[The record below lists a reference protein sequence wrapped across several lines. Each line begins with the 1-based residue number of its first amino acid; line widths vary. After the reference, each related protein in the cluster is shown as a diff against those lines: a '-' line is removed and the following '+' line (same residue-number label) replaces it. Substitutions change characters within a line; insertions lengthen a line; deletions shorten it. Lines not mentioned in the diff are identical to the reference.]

1 MGEEVDENLAQ
12 LPPDNS
18 EAIIKY
24 ELSKEQ
30 KRIAQE
36 VLESYKDNKD
46 TLLYAVCGAGKTEL
60 VFKVIEYALK
70 NKFHV
75 GFAIPRR
82 DVVIE
87 LAQRFKRTFVNNK
100 VISLYGGNNDDLYGD
115 IIVLTTHQLYRY
127 HQYFD
132 LLIVDE
138 IDAFPYKGN
147 SLLNKFLSDSV
158 RGNKILLSATP
169 SSKDIFNIRKNGEI
183 FEVNARYHHHPLPV
197 PKFEKANISI
207 FFSCIKY
214 LKIFLR
220 EKKPVLVFCP
230 TITLSLSLFKYLKIL
245 FPNGS
250 IVNSEEQFRNLRV
263 SRFKRKELRYLVTTS
278 ILERGITIENLQ
290 VIVCYA
296 NHPLYDSASLIQIA
310 GRVGRKIRYPD
321 GKVIFIGEYINDSIR
336 TCIKE
341 ITDTN
346 TKAHMQNLL

>member
-127 HQYFD
+127 ENYFD
-132 LLIVDE
+132 LLIMDE
-138 IDAFPYKGN
+138 IDAFPYKDN
-147 SLLNKFLSDSV
+147 PVLIEFFKRSV
-158 RGNKILLSATP
+158 KGHYVLMSATP
-169 SSKDIFNIRKNGEI
+169 SLSILKEFKKENHITLNLFT
-183 FEVNARYHHHPLPV
+183 RYHMHPIPV
-197 PKFEKANISI
+197 PKIVIMPKLIMFYYLYSRLKA
-207 FFSCIKY
+207 Y
-214 LKIFLR
+214 MHL
-220 EKKPVLVFCP
+220 KKPTLVFVP
-230 TITLSLSLFKYLKIL
+230 TIAECEEVYRVISQIHKEGNFVHSKVQKRSEIIENFRRGKYKFLI
-245 FPNGS
+245 
-250 IVNSEEQFRNLRV
+250 
-263 SRFKRKELRYLVTTS
+263 TTAV
-278 ILERGITIENLQ
+278 LERGVTLKNLQ
-290 VIVCYA
+290 VIIFHA
-296 NHPLYDSASLIQIA
+296 NHKIYNTSSLIQIS
-310 GRVGRKIRYPD
+310 GRVGRVKDAPTGDIIFLGENKTNDMEEAIR
-321 GKVIFIGEYINDSIR
+321 K
-336 TCIKE
+336 
-341 ITDTN
+341 TN
-346 TKAHMQNLL
+346 EANKHLQRLL